1 MVLED
6 DQVQRKN
13 LESLLR
19 YRRYDVASVTTI
31 AAAEEM
37 LAKDNFDLML
47 VDVQLPDGDGTE
59 LRPRRP
65 QTKTS
70 RPLVIIMTAFG
81 SIEAAVDC
89 MRDGA
94 FHYLVSPPNSWR
106 SFSRKRMSSPSW

>member
-1 MVLED
+1 MPIEKIVVLED

-31 AAAEEM
+31 ASAEEM
-37 LAKDNFDLML
+37 LTKDNFDLML
-47 VDVQLPDGDGTE
+47 VDVGLPDGDGTE
-59 LRPRRP
+59 LLRRLQGKP
-65 QTKTS
+65 S
-70 RPLVIIMTAFG
+70 RPLVIIMTAFA

-94 FHYLVSPPNSWR
+94 
-106 SFSRKRMSSPSW
+106 